1 MKKCPQCNSVFGDD
15 LIYCSNDGEVL
26 VEENLSLPSEF
37 DDGET
42 DTIIR
47 RDPIVV
53 NFGESAKP
61 TEAFENIQHIPQTQ
75 PIIIEQKSVSRNYAI
90 FLILGLLIGGVLVL
104 ATLLAAKYI
113 YRPNETQTDVQ
124 NSANENQNTEIKGRG
139 NEVNTLADNLHQKK
153 VESKPDEDFN
163 GRVIVVNAYVR
174 SAPDLSAKQIDILP
188 IDDRITIER
197 RENPNSPWY
206 YVICEHGTSGWMHG
220 NTIEFTN

>member
-15 LIYCSNDGEVL
+15 LTFCSNDGEVL

-37 DDGET
+37 EDVEA

-53 NFGESAKP
+53 DFGEP
-61 TEAFENIQHIPQTQ
+61 EMPVEIFENIQDIPQTQ
-75 PIIIEQKSVSRNYAI
+75 PIIIEQKTVSRNYAI
-90 FLILGLLIGGVLVL
+90 FLILGLLLGGVLVL

-113 YRPNETQTDVQ
+113 YRPNETQTNIQ
-124 NSANENQNTEIKGRG
+124 TKTNENQNTEIKGRG
-139 NEVNTLADNLHQKK
+139 NEVNTLADNLHQKR
-153 VESKPDEDFN
+153 VESKADEDFN
-163 GRVIVVNAYVR
+163 GRVIAVNAYVR

-220 NTIEFTN
+220 NTIEFTK